1 MAPSH
6 SQHAQLEVVYYKST
20 MGSAAKL
27 LQHVCSF
34 GSDSSVADEPLPR
47 EGRVLWVRGDVV
59 YELHVFFVYA
69 RGSSWSH
76 AIESLVAMEAAAD
89 NDDPVFARE
98 LAALKRAQ
106 IIILLVD
113 DQTHRVWRGP
123 HFTKML
129 RADLVAAGRDPDT
142 IPVVFQIYH
151 PYQEGVPTTPTSDI
165 VPGLTWARCDHL
177 ESFPGEKR
185 GMKEALDR
193 AIALYEEMK
202 AEHEAR

>member
-1 MAPSH
+1 MH
-6 SQHAQLEVVYYKST
+6 LEVVYYKST

-27 LQHVCSF
+27 LRHVCSF
-34 GSDSSVADEPLPR
+34 GSDSAVVDEPGGPT
-47 EGRVLWVRGDVV
+47 EGRVLWPHGDVL
-59 YELHVFFVYA
+59 YSLHLFFVWV

-76 AIESLVAMEAAAD
+76 AIENLVATEAAA
-89 NDDPVFARE
+89 NHGSTTFSRE

-151 PYQEGVPTTPTSDI
+151 PHQEGVPTSPTSDI

-177 ESFPGEKR
+177 ESFPGDKR

-193 AIALYEEMK
+193 AIALYEEMR
-202 AEHEAR
+202 ADHEAK